1 MKKCRFLAA
10 ALLSL
15 SLIASGTTV
24 PVHADSS
31 SVVTLGANLTQE
43 QKQTMMKYFNVN
55 ANEVQ
60 ILTVTNQDEINHLAA
75 YVPMAQIG
83 TRTLSCAY
91 VKPTTSGGIKV
102 RTANLT
108 WVTGNMIASTLST
121 SGVKNC
127 EVIAACPFAVS
138 GTGALTGIQM
148 AYETASGQTL
158 DTAKKEVATQE
169 IVVTGNLGDQ
179 VGVTTATNVV
189 NKTKME
195 VIENNITNTQEITN
209 VVNNVVQ
216 ENHIN
221 ISQDQVEQIVNL
233 MINISEQNYDYE
245 DVKETL
251 EHIDANTAEGGVP
264 AAEAA
269 AETAAESTTPAP
281 EATTESTEEAVEGTG
296 ESIIDQVNTDV
307 LGEGIVESST
317 ENQAL
322 ENDTYEQ
329 TTVSEEQSTGD
340 DGWETFP
347 ADGGAGEAGQTDQW
361 TEVVPEAAD
370 NFVDPTGEAGTEPVD
385 ASTTET
391 AEGQEQPADDTDLL
405 VSQLSD
411 QARSQYDKAMNFCKG
426 LYEGDA
432 AALAQAAG
440 ADFIPTA
447 APLTDPAL
455 AASLTKEVTYKYLKI
470 LTEGRTYADLTGNEK
485 YADPTLV
492 QLNDMNAYLEKLF
505 AVNGKM
511 PEGTDILAP
520 LPQETRQQ
528 LYNDTIRFFEKMYG
542 YTAPSE
548 EAPAEEQLPAE
559 NTEEY
564 TETEQ
569 TFEDP
574 SEMTYDESGESWDYE
589 DDSWE

>member
-1 MKKCRFLAA
+1 MRKSRFLAS

-15 SLIASGTTV
+15 SLIASGTTVV

-195 VIENNITNTQEITN
+195 VIQNNITNTQEITN
-209 VVNNVVQ
+209 IVNNVVQ
-216 ENHIN
+216 ENHVN
-221 ISQDQVEQIVNL
+221 ISQDEVQQIVNL
-233 MINISEQNYDYE
+233 MVNISEQNYDYE

-269 AETAAESTTPAP
+269 AETETSAPESTGESTG
-281 EATTESTEEAVEGTG
+281 ESTEGAVESTG
-296 ESIIDQVNTDV
+296 ESIIEQVNTEV

-322 ENDTYEQ
+322 ENETYEQ
-329 TTVSEEQSTGD
+329 TSVAEEQTSGD
-340 DGWETFP
+340 SWETFP
-347 ADGGAGEAGQTDQW
+347 ADGGQGDQW
-361 TEVVPEAAD
+361 TEVVPESTGD
-370 NFVDPTGEAGTEPVD
+370 FVEPTGESGIEPVEAPID
-385 ASTTET
+385 P
-391 AEGQEQPADDTDLL
+391 AEEQQPADDTELL

-411 QARSQYDKAMNFCKG
+411 QTRSQYDKAMNFCKG

-432 AALAQAAG
+432 AALSLAAG

-447 APLTDPAL
+447 SPITDTAL
-455 AASLTKEVTYKYLKI
+455 AQSLTKEVTYKYLKI
-470 LTEGRTYADLTGNEK
+470 LIEGRTYADLTGAEK

-511 PEGTDILAP
+511 PEGTDILAS
-520 LPQETRQQ
+520 LSQETRQH
-528 LYNDTIRFFEKMYG
+528 LYDDTIRFFEKMYG
-542 YTAPSE
+542 YTAPAE
-548 EAPAEEQLPAE
+548 EAPAEEQLPEQSAE
-559 NTEEY
+559 NPEGY